1 MCEVFAIYEKA
12 RFVYNNGIVL
22 AFLHGNVC
30 FCPLRSRDIGEPY
43 HRLYRD
49 NWACLRYCRRNCIR
63 CLHIFEKIIFCNAG
77 AFGRL
82 FFFLKKI
89 LYNIINFILTNTL
102 QLGVLALI
110 VLFQPELRRVLEQ
123 IGQTKL
129 GNLIAVDSYE
139 TTIEDTIKEI
149 CLAVESMARQRI
161 GALIVIERKTRN
173 GDVLLTG
180 VDVKS
185 KVSASLLVNI
195 FYPNT
200 PLHDGAVI
208 IRENRIEAAGCLLP
222 LTQNNSLSTELG
234 TRHRAAI
241 GMSENSDALVVVVSE
256 ETGKISLANGGT
268 LTRNFNSET
277 LKKALEKLLIVST
290 ENEKQRKFSKFKG
303 RTK

>member
-1 MCEVFAIYEKA
+1 MEKLIAFLTSYINVFKITDLIDIALVALAIYWLIKLIKETRAVQLVK
-12 RFVYNNGIVL
+12 GIV
-22 AFLHGNVC
+22 
-30 FCPLRSRDIGEPY
+30 
-43 HRLYRD
+43 
-49 NWACLRYCRRNCIR
+49 
-63 CLHIFEKIIFCNAG
+63 
-77 AFGRL
+77 
-82 FFFLKKI
+82 I
-89 LYNIINFILTNTL
+89 LLVLTQVSDWLNLNIINFILTNTL

-129 GNLIAVDSYE
+129 GNLIAVDSQE
-139 TTIEDTIKEI
+139 LTIEDTINEL
-149 CLAVESMARQRI
+149 CLAVESLARQKI
-161 GALIVIERKTRN
+161 GALIVLERKTKI

-180 VDVKS
+180 VDIKS
-185 KVSASLLVNI
+185 KVSASLLINI

-208 IRENRIEAAGCLLP
+208 IRENKIEAAGCLLP

-241 GMSENSDALVVVVSE
+241 GMSENSDSLVVVVSE

-268 LTRNFNSET
+268 LTRNFNPET
-277 LKKALEKLLIVST
+277 LKKALEKLLIVPAD
-290 ENEKQRKFSKFKG
+290 NEKQRKFSKFKG

>member
-1 MCEVFAIYEKA
+1 MEKLVAFLTSYINVFKITDLIDIALVALAIYWLIKLIKETRAVQLVK
-12 RFVYNNGIVL
+12 GIVVL
-22 AFLHGNVC
+22 LVLTQVSDWLN
-30 FCPLRSRDIGEPY
+30 L
-43 HRLYRD
+43 
-49 NWACLRYCRRNCIR
+49 
-63 CLHIFEKIIFCNAG
+63 
-77 AFGRL
+77 
-82 FFFLKKI
+82 
-89 LYNIINFILTNTL
+89 NIINFILTNTL

-129 GNLIAVDSYE
+129 GNLISVDSHE
-139 TTIEDTIKEI
+139 VTISDTVNEL
-149 CLAVESMARQRI
+149 CLAVESLARQKI
-161 GALIVIERKTRN
+161 GALIVIERNTKI

-180 VDVKS
+180 VDIKS

-208 IRENRIEAAGCLLP
+208 IRDNKIEAAGCLLP

-241 GMSENSDALVVVVSE
+241 GMSESSDSLVVVVSE

-268 LTRNFNSET
+268 LTRNFNPDT

>member
-1 MCEVFAIYEKA
+1 MEKLIAFLTSYINVFKITDLIDIALVALAIYWLIKLIKETRAVQLVK
-12 RFVYNNGIVL
+12 GIV
-22 AFLHGNVC
+22 
-30 FCPLRSRDIGEPY
+30 
-43 HRLYRD
+43 
-49 NWACLRYCRRNCIR
+49 
-63 CLHIFEKIIFCNAG
+63 
-77 AFGRL
+77 
-82 FFFLKKI
+82 I
-89 LYNIINFILTNTL
+89 LLVLTQVSDWLNLNIINFILTNTL

-129 GNLIAVDSYE
+129 GNLIAVDSQE
-139 TTIEDTIKEI
+139 LTIEDTINEL
-149 CLAVESMARQRI
+149 CLAVESLARQKI
-161 GALIVIERKTRN
+161 GALIVLERKTKI

-180 VDVKS
+180 VDIKS

-208 IRENRIEAAGCLLP
+208 IRENKIEAAGCLLP

-241 GMSENSDALVVVVSE
+241 GMSENSDSLVVVVSE

-268 LTRNFNSET
+268 LTRNFNPET
-277 LKKALEKLLIVST
+277 LKKALEKLLIVPAD
-290 ENEKQRKFSKFKG
+290 NEKQRKFSKFKG